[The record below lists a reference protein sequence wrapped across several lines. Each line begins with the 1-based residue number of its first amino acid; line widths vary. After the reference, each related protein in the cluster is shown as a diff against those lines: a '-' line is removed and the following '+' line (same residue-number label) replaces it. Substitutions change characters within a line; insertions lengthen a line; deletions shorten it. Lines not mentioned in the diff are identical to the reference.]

1 MNNLNYEI
9 KRLEELYNL
18 YKSSNMTPWI
28 KDLILP
34 VYEKHL
40 SKLYTENGIP
50 QILKQNVNL

>member
-1 MNNLNYEI
+1 MKHLNYEI
-9 KRLEELYNL
+9 KRLEELYNF

-40 SKLYTENGIP
+40 SKLYTEKGLP
-50 QILKQNVNL
+50 